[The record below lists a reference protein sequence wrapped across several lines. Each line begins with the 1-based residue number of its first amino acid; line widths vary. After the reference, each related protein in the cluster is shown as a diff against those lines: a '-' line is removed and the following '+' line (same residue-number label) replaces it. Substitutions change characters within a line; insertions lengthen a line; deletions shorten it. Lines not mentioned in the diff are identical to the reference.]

1 MNLCAA
7 THEDVSVKSEITST
21 KIDNVGYSHI
31 NMELWQHVVFFIGE
45 KLKTQPTW
53 MNVLTRQLNS

>member
-45 KLKTQPTW
+45 KLKTQPT
-53 MNVLTRQLNS
+53 